1 MTNPCALV
9 ISVFLRPV
17 HTRRRRCVQ
26 QLVSPLLVVPTELT
40 HTEAYGLKVLESTER
55 IDAAR
60 HTTEVTELIACVA
73 SPPSA
78 TSEHSPLTS
87 ITR

>member
-26 QLVSPLLVVPTELT
+26 QQLLTDKLQFVSLLMSDEPKIL
-40 HTEAYGLKVLESTER
+40 AFLFSYYL
-55 IDAAR
+55 
-60 HTTEVTELIACVA
+60 
-73 SPPSA
+73 
-78 TSEHSPLTS
+78 
-87 ITR
+87 